1 MNVSLSEVVAGG
13 FDRYDGSI
21 QFYQRINALLRPDFV
36 VMDFGAG
43 RGVNHIEDPVA
54 YRRNLSNFKGKV
66 KEVIGVDVDS
76 AVTTNPATRPR
87 HRHFRPRDSIAGSVR
102 RFDPVGFYVRA
113 FGRSGGDRAKL

>member
-43 RGVNHIEDPVA
+43 RGVNHIEDRSP
-54 YRRNLSNFKGKV
+54 
-66 KEVIGVDVDS
+66 IGAIWPTS
-76 AVTTNPATRPR
+76 
-87 HRHFRPRDSIAGSVR
+87 
-102 RFDPVGFYVRA
+102 RA
-113 FGRSGGDRAKL
+113 R